1 MMDLVDTRWLVTG
14 DTGFIGRRVVSIL
27 RHRGAQVCGLNRGDV
42 GDLRHGS
49 AWRSPML
56 GFAPHYVLHLAA
68 AGASGS
74 IEANELREVNVEG
87 TRALLQTLCEAAAP
101 PRVILAGTG
110 AEYAPQHRLLAE
122 DDALGPN
129 SPYGESKAAAALVA
143 EGFKHQLSLTW
154 LRLFNIYGPG
164 ESSQRLTPYLIQSA
178 RAGTPAL
185 LSSGEQ
191 IRDFSYV
198 DDVANLLIRAGL
210 TASGQPS
217 WDVANIGSGV
227 ALPVRQF
234 VECVGAALLR
244 HQLVLETHYDARPP
258 SAHDSPFYAPAVQ
271 KMNQKVAAKMVGT
284 SLTAGVA
291 KTVEAMLTTTGNN
304 YLQL

>member
-27 RHRGAQVCGLNRGDV
+27 HHRGAQVCGLNRGDE
-42 GDLRHGS
+42 GDLRQGS
-49 AWRSPML
+49 AWRSRLL

-74 IEANELREVNVEG
+74 IAPNELREVNVEG
-87 TRALLQTLCEAAAP
+87 TRILLQTLCDSAAP

-110 AEYAPQHRLLAE
+110 AEYASQHRLLTE
-122 DDALGPN
+122 DDTLGPS
-129 SPYGESKAAAALVA
+129 SPYGESKATAALVA
-143 EGFKHQLSLTW
+143 EAFKDQLSLTW

-164 ESSQRLTPYLIQSA
+164 EASQRLTPYLIQSA

-191 IRDFSYV
+191 MRDFSYV
-198 DDVANLLIRAGL
+198 DDVANLLICSGL
-210 TASGQPS
+210 AASRQPS
-217 WDVANIGSGV
+217 WEVANVGSGV
-227 ALPVRQF
+227 VLPVRQF
-234 VECVGAALLR
+234 VECVGAVLLR
-244 HQLVLETHYDARPP
+244 YQLVLEARFDARPP

-271 KMNQKVAAKMVGT
+271 KIHQMIATKMVRT

-291 KTVEAMLTTTGNN
+291 KTVEAILPATENN
-304 YLQL
+304 YYQP

>member
-27 RHRGAQVCGLNRGDV
+27 RHRGAQVCGLNRGAE
-42 GDLRHGS
+42 GDLRQS
-49 AWRSPML
+49 SVWRSRLL

-68 AGASGS
+68 AGASS
-74 IEANELREVNVEG
+74 STAPNELRGVNVEG
-87 TRALLQTLCEAAAP
+87 TRALLQTLCESTVP

-110 AEYAPQHRLLAE
+110 AEYAPQTRLLTE
-122 DDALGPN
+122 EDALGPI

-143 EGFKHQLSLTW
+143 EGFKDQLSLTW

-164 ESSQRLTPYLIQSA
+164 ESSKRLTPYLVQSA
-178 RAGTPAL
+178 REGTPAL
-185 LSSGEQ
+185 LSSGDQ

-198 DDVANLLIRAGL
+198 DDVANLLISYGL
-210 TASGQPS
+210 TAPGQPS
-217 WDVANIGSGV
+217 WEVANIGSGV

-234 VECVGAALLR
+234 VECVGAALIR
-244 HQLVLETHYDARPP
+244 HQLVLEIHYDARPP
-258 SAHDSPFYAPAVQ
+258 SAHDSAFYAPSTQ
-271 KMNQKVAAKMVGT
+271 KMNQIMAPKIVRT

-291 KTVEAMLTTTGNN
+291 KTVEAL
-304 YLQL
+304 LAA

>member
-27 RHRGAQVCGLNRGDV
+27 RHRGAQVCGLNRGDE

-49 AWRSPML
+49 AWRSHVL

-74 IEANELREVNVEG
+74 IAPNELREVNVEG
-87 TRALLQTLCEAAAP
+87 TRVLLQTLCESAAP

-110 AEYAPQHRLLAE
+110 AEYASRYRLLAE

-143 EGFKHQLSLTW
+143 EGFKDQLSLTW

-164 ESSQRLTPYLIQSA
+164 ESSQRLTPYLVQSA

-198 DDVANLLIRAGL
+198 DDVANLLIRSGL

-217 WDVANIGSGV
+217 WDVVNIGSGV

-271 KMNQKVAAKMVGT
+271 KMNQKIAAKMVPT

-304 YLQL
+304 YLQP

>member
-27 RHRGAQVCGLNRGDV
+27 RHRGAQVCGLNRGDE

-49 AWRSPML
+49 AWRSRLL

-74 IEANELREVNVEG
+74 IAPNELREVNVEG
-87 TRALLQTLCEAAAP
+87 TRVLLQTLCESAAP

-110 AEYAPQHRLLAE
+110 AEYASQHRLLTE
-122 DDALGPN
+122 DDALGPS

-143 EGFKHQLSLTW
+143 EGFKEQLSLTW
-154 LRLFNIYGPG
+154 MRLFNIYGPG
-164 ESSQRLTPYLIQSA
+164 EASQRLTPYLVQSA

-191 IRDFSYV
+191 MRDFSYV
-198 DDVANLLIRAGL
+198 DDVANLLIRSGL

-217 WDVANIGSGV
+217 WEVANVGSGV
-227 ALPVRQF
+227 VLPVRQF
-234 VECVGAALLR
+234 VECVGAALQR
-244 HQLVLETHYDARPP
+244 HQLVLEARFDARPP

-271 KMNQKVAAKMVGT
+271 KMHQKMAEKMVRT

-291 KTVEAMLTTTGNN
+291 KTVEAILAATENN
-304 YLQL
+304 YYQP

>member
-1 MMDLVDTRWLVTG
+1 MDLVDTRWLVTG

-27 RHRGAQVCGLNRGDV
+27 RHRGAQVCGLNRGDE

-49 AWRSPML
+49 AWRSPVL

-74 IEANELREVNVEG
+74 IAPNELREVNVEG
-87 TRALLQTLCEAAAP
+87 TRVLLQTLCESAAP

-122 DDALGPN
+122 DDALCPN

-143 EGFKHQLSLTW
+143 EGFKDQLSLTW

-164 ESSQRLTPYLIQSA
+164 ESSQRLTPYLVQSA

-198 DDVANLLIRAGL
+198 DDVANLLIRSGL

-217 WDVANIGSGV
+217 WDVVNIGSGV

-258 SAHDSPFYAPAVQ
+258 SAHDSPFYAPDVQ

-284 SLTAGVA
+284 SLTVGVA

-304 YLQL
+304 YLQP

>member
-27 RHRGAQVCGLNRGDV
+27 RHRGAQVCGLNRGDE

-49 AWRSPML
+49 AWRSRLL

-74 IEANELREVNVEG
+74 IAPNELREVNVEG
-87 TRALLQTLCEAAAP
+87 TRVLLQTLCESAAA

-110 AEYAPQHRLLAE
+110 AEYAPQTRLLTE
-122 DDALGPN
+122 DDVLSPS
-129 SPYGESKAAAALVA
+129 SPYGESKVEAALVA
-143 EGFKHQLSLTW
+143 EGFKDQLSLTW

-164 ESSQRLTPYLIQSA
+164 EASQRLTPYLVQSA
-178 RAGTPAL
+178 CAGTPAL
-185 LSSGEQ
+185 LSSGDQ

-198 DDVANLLIRAGL
+198 DDVANLLISYAL

-217 WDVANIGSGV
+217 WEIANIGSGV
-227 ALPVRQF
+227 ALPVSQF
-234 VECVGAALLR
+234 VECVGAALMR
-244 HQLVLETHYDARPP
+244 HQLVLKTHYNARPP
-258 SAHDSPFYAPAVQ
+258 SAHDSAFYAPAVQ
-271 KMNQKVAAKMVGT
+271 KMNQKTAAKIVRT
-284 SLTAGVA
+284 SLAAGVA
-291 KTVEAMLTTTGNN
+291 KTVEAMLAASENN
-304 YLQL
+304 YYQP

>member
-27 RHRGAQVCGLNRGDV
+27 RSRGAQVYGLNRGV
-42 GDLRHGS
+42 EGDLRHGL
-49 AWRSPML
+49 AWRSRLL

-74 IEANELREVNVEG
+74 VAPSELREVNVEG
-87 TRALLQTLCEAAAP
+87 TRVLLQTLGESAAP

-110 AEYAPQHRLLAE
+110 AEYASQNRLLTE
-122 DDALGPN
+122 DDALGPS
-129 SPYGESKAAAALVA
+129 SPYGESKAAAREVA
-143 EGFKHQLSLTW
+143 EGFKDQLSLTW

-164 ESSQRLTPYLIQSA
+164 ESSQRLTPYLVQSA
-178 RAGTPAL
+178 RAGTSAL

-191 IRDFSYV
+191 VRDFSYV
-198 DDVANLLIRAGL
+198 DDVANLLIHSGL

-217 WDVANIGSGV
+217 WEVANVGSGV
-227 ALPVRQF
+227 ALSVRQF

-258 SAHDSPFYAPAVQ
+258 SAHDSPFYAPDVQ
-271 KMNQKVAAKMVGT
+271 KMKQKLAAKMVET
-284 SLTAGVA
+284 SLKEGVA
-291 KTVEAMLTTTGNN
+291 KTVEAMLAATENN
-304 YLQL
+304 YYQP

>member
-1 MMDLVDTRWLVTG
+1 
-14 DTGFIGRRVVSIL
+14 VVSIL
-27 RHRGAQVCGLNRGDV
+27 HHRGAQVCGLNRGDE

-49 AWRSPML
+49 AWRSRLL

-74 IEANELREVNVEG
+74 IAPNELREVNVEG
-87 TRALLQTLCEAAAP
+87 TRVLLQTLCESAAP

-110 AEYAPQHRLLAE
+110 AEYASQHRLLTE
-122 DDALGPN
+122 DDALGPS

-143 EGFKHQLSLTW
+143 EGFKEQLSLTW
-154 LRLFNIYGPG
+154 MRLFNIYGPG
-164 ESSQRLTPYLIQSA
+164 EASQRLTPYLVQSA

-191 IRDFSYV
+191 MRDFSYV
-198 DDVANLLIRAGL
+198 DDVANLLIRSGL

-217 WDVANIGSGV
+217 WEVANVGSGV
-227 ALPVRQF
+227 VLPVRQF
-234 VECVGAALLR
+234 VECVGAALQR
-244 HQLVLETHYDARPP
+244 HQLVLEARFDARPP

-271 KMNQKVAAKMVGT
+271 KMHQKMAEKMVRT

-291 KTVEAMLTTTGNN
+291 KTVEAILAATENN
-304 YLQL
+304 YYQP